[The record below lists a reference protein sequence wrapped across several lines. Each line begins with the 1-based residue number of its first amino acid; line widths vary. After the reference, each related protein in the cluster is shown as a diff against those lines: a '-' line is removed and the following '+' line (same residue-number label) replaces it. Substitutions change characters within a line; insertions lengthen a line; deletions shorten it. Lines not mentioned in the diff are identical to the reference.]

1 MNSAIV
7 TSKEE
12 VCDKKTILSEV
23 QFLIIKNLKLQQ
35 YYIYINYYQLLTIID
50 FILLLA
56 VARSF
61 VRLEMDYI
69 YENVL
74 NGTIRNYY
82 IAIIQNLF

>member
-35 YYIYINYYQLLTIID
+35 YYIYINYYQLITIID

-74 NGTIRNYY
+74 NGTYCN
-82 IAIIQNLF
+82 NLEPLLISI

>member
-35 YYIYINYYQLLTIID
+35 YYIYINYYQLITIID